1 MVAAEAHGDV
11 RRTTA
16 NGYGQQS
23 AAKRRALAYNKK
35 VMLKEFFIV
44 GAGSFMGGGARFVVS
59 KALQTLVA
67 MPFPLGTFV
76 VNITGCLLIGF
87 FSALNYGGGYMTPA
101 TKLLLTTGFCG
112 GFTTFSTFVN
122 ESASLGK
129 DGSMLLMALYVGAS
143 VAVGFVCLLVGNSLA
158 KAVQ

>member
-1 MVAAEAHGDV
+1 MVAAEAHDDI

-16 NGYGQQS
+16 NGYGQQG
-23 AAKRRALAYNKK
+23 AAQRRILAYNKK

-76 VNITGCLLIGF
+76 VNVTGCLLIGF

-122 ESASLGK
+122 ESAALGR
-129 DGSMLLMALYVGAS
+129 DGNLTGLALYVAGS

-158 KAVQ
+158 RAVQ

>member
-1 MVAAEAHGDV
+1 
-11 RRTTA
+11 
-16 NGYGQQS
+16 
-23 AAKRRALAYNKK
+23 
-35 VMLKEFFIV
+35 MLKEFFIV

-76 VNITGCLLIGF
+76 VNVTGCLLIGF

-101 TKLLLTTGFCG
+101 TKLLLTKGFCG

-122 ESASLGK
+122 EGSALGR
-129 DGSMLLMALYVGAS
+129 DGHFAWLALYIIGS
-143 VAVGFVCLLVGNSLA
+143 LAVGFLCLLAGNMISKVL
-158 KAVQ
+158 Q

>member
-1 MVAAEAHGDV
+1 MVAAEAHGDI

-16 NGYGQQS
+16 NGYRQQG
-23 AAKRRALAYNKK
+23 AAKRRILAYNKK

-44 GAGSFMGGGARFVVS
+44 GAGSFVVS

-76 VNITGCLLIGF
+76 VNVTGCLLIGF

-143 VAVGFVCLLVGNSLA
+143 VAVGFVGLWAGNSMA
-158 KAVQ
+158 RAIQ

>member
-1 MVAAEAHGDV
+1 MAAEAHGDI

-16 NGYGQQS
+16 NGYRQQG
-23 AAKRRALAYNKK
+23 AAKRRILAYNKK

-67 MPFPLGTFV
+67 MPFPLGTFM
-76 VNITGCLLIGF
+76 VNVTGCLLIGF

-122 ESASLGK
+122 ESMLLGK
-129 DGSMLLMALYVGAS
+129 DGSIALTGLYTGGS
-143 VAVGFVCLLVGNSLA
+143 VAAGFLCLWVGNCLA
-158 KAVQ
+158 RAVQ